1 MNDFLNMEKIFC
13 PTRIENA
20 QNFMKDG
27 SKFAYYTNASTA
39 VEIIRNQE
47 IWLRN
52 ALIMNDY
59 SEISYGLKLFRNG
72 LESQAGQEFGKALN
86 SIELNLFDKTM
97 EWFETLEETI
107 LTDTFITCL
116 SSHFPSENQ
125 HGRLSMW
132 RAYGNTALV
141 VNHSPF
147 LNENAYSGIYSVPVH
162 YWNQT
167 DFDSE
172 LSKVARLIDENN
184 CYLKNAEKSSIQRGI
199 YSLLLSTA
207 IGTKHPG
214 FAEEMELRI
223 FTIPTFSATCD
234 KIVKRIVTIHDVP
247 QEVVILPLIRDSDY
261 GVQLDLPNIL
271 DNIIV
276 GPTPYPFSMQ
286 KAFVQVLEKV
296 GVGSAWDRVSVSE
309 IPLRTIT

>member
-1 MNDFLNMEKIFC
+1 MEKIFC

-59 SEISYGLKLFRNG
+59 SEISYGLKLLRNG
-72 LESQAGQEFGKALN
+72 LKSVAGHKFRKALN
-86 SIELNLFDKTM
+86 SIELNLFDKAM
-97 EWFETLEETI
+97 GWFETWERTI

-141 VNHSPF
+141 INHSPF
-147 LNENAYSGIYSVPVH
+147 LNEDTYSGIYSLSVH
-162 YWNQT
+162 YWNQN

-172 LSKVARLIDENN
+172 LSKVAKLIDENN
-184 CYLKNAEKSSIQRGI
+184 CYLKNAEESLIQQGI
-199 YSLLLSTA
+199 YGFFYSLQS
-207 IGTKHPG
+207 
-214 FAEEMELRI
+214 ELN
-223 FTIPTFSATCD
+223 T
-234 KIVKRIVTIHDVP
+234 
-247 QEVVILPLIRDSDY
+247 LDSRKKW
-261 GVQLDLPNIL
+261 
-271 DNIIV
+271 
-276 GPTPYPFSMQ
+276 T
-286 KAFVQVLEKV
+286 
-296 GVGSAWDRVSVSE
+296 
-309 IPLRTIT
+309 